1 METVVFVA
9 FGDELLSGLRSESNC
24 SWLAAR
30 FHDAGWKVKAI
41 EILEDSEEAIHEVF
55 QRWVGSVGLL
65 ITSGG
70 LGPTHDDRTRQSIAS
85 YLKCDLKADSI
96 TYDRIVDRYQGE
108 LRSIIERSRIPQGL
122 VPELSEAIYNPAG
135 SALGIKFSIAGTKVF
150 SFPGIPAEYKAMAEQ
165 ELATILQPKECWTS
179 VHVVGWAESTLKEN
193 LSEVIL
199 QPGLHVSVL
208 PSPNLIE
215 IVIRGPAESIREAEV
230 SIRTLLPSDCLP
242 RGISTL
248 EEAIMKAALSMKCVF
263 SLAESCTGGFI
274 GAQLTEIPGIS
285 EVFYGSAVCYSN
297 SSKVSLLGVPQDLLS
312 RYGAVSSECAAAM
325 ASGSR
330 RIFDSDYAASV
341 TGIAGPDGGTLD
353 KPVGTVW
360 FGISSIRGETT
371 FHRIL
376 SGNRYMIRRRAKA
389 IALELLWRE
398 ILKCI

>member
-1 METVVFVA
+1 MNTVVFVA
-9 FGDELLSGLRSESNC
+9 FGDELLSGLRFECNC

-41 EILEDSEEAIHEVF
+41 EILEDSEEATHKFFE
-55 QRWVGSVGLL
+55 RWVGSVDLI

-85 YLKCDLKADSI
+85 YLECDLKADDI
-96 TYDRIVDRYQGE
+96 TYGRIVNRYQGE

-122 VPELSEAIYNPAG
+122 IPELSEAIYNPAG
-135 SALGIKFSIAGTKVF
+135 SALGIKFSRAGTDVF

-165 ELATILQPKECWTS
+165 ELATLLQPKECWTS
-179 VHVVGWAESTLKEN
+179 VHVVGWAESILKEH

-199 QPGLHVSVL
+199 QPELDVSVL

-215 IVIRGPAESIREAEV
+215 IVIRGPAASIREAED
-230 SIRTLLPSDCLP
+230 SIRSLLPSDCLP
-242 RGISTL
+242 RGTSSL
-248 EEAIMKAALSMKCVF
+248 EEAIMKAALTGKCVF
-263 SLAESCTGGFI
+263 SLAESCTGGLI
-274 GAQLTEIPGIS
+274 GAQLTEIAGIS
-285 EVFYGSAVCYSN
+285 EVFCGSAVCYSN
-297 SSKVSLLGVPQDLLS
+297 SSKTSLLGVPEDLLS
-312 RYGAVSSECAAAM
+312 RYGAVSSECAASM
-325 ASGSR
+325 AAGSR
-330 RIFDSDYAASV
+330 RIYDSDYAVSI
-341 TGIAGPDGGTLD
+341 TGIAGPDGGTPD

-360 FGISSIRGETT
+360 FGISSTRGETT

-376 SGNRYMIRRRAKA
+376 SGNRDMIRRRAKA